1 MEFLAN
7 LFKGILISIIGS
19 LVVYVVVFALI
30 SGKPIKNIKDV
41 KAMVNDMVNVRD
53 KIALLNNRSALVVEQ
68 GELQEAANNASPE
81 QKSEIQKTLDL
92 IDQQLKVSEESR
104 NRIETNDEFVP
115 AENVVVQAN
124 EFHGVK
130 KDITRLQKQLDRI
143 ENNNR
148 LLTLQIKLLQKQN
161 EQLILQNKS
170 ARK

>member
-1 MEFLAN
+1 MGFLAN
-7 LFKGILISIIGS
+7 LFKGILISLIGS
-19 LVVYVVVFALI
+19 LVVYIVVFIFI
-30 SGKPIKNIKDV
+30 SGKPIKNINDA

-53 KIALLNNRSALVVEQ
+53 KIAMLNNRSTLMAQQ
-68 GELQEAANNASPE
+68 GELQEAANNAPNE

-92 IDQQLKVSEESR
+92 IEQQLKVSEDSR

-124 EFHGVK
+124 EFNGVK
-130 KDITRLQKQLDRI
+130 KDIARLQKQLDRI

-148 LLTLQIKLLQKQN
+148 LLTLQIRFLQKQN

-170 ARK
+170 AHK

>member
-1 MEFLAN
+1 MDFLAN
-7 LFKGILISIIGS
+7 LFKGILISLIGS
-19 LVVYVVVFALI
+19 LVVYVVVFVLI

-41 KAMVNDMVNVRD
+41 KAMVNDMVNVKD
-53 KIALLNNRSALVVEQ
+53 KIAMLNSRSALVANQ
-68 GELQEAANNASPE
+68 GELQEAANNAPDE
-81 QKSEIQKTLDL
+81 QKSEIQKTLAL
-92 IDQQLKVSEESR
+92 IDKQLQVSEEAR
-104 NRIETNDEFVP
+104 NRVDTNDEFAP
-115 AENVVVQAN
+115 AENVVIQAN
-124 EFHGVK
+124 EFLGVK